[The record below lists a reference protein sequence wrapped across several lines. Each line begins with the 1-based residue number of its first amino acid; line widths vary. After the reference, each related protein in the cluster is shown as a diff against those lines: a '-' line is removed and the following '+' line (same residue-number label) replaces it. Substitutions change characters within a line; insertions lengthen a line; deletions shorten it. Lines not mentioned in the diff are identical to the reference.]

1 MTTATIISIGTS
13 KGIRIPK
20 NIIEHFGFDKVSLEI
35 LKDGLL
41 IKPIKTSKISSW
53 DTKKLRELAKNDKSD
68 LIDDFATCDVE
79 QKDWEWQNEQDNE
92 INSGAELFGDF
103 TKLKNGELAKNGAE
117 AGEITLSD
125 GVKISA

>member
-1 MTTATIISIGTS
+1 MTTANIISIGTS

-35 LKDGLL
+35 LKNGLL

-92 INSGAELFGDF
+92 INSGAELFGNF

>member
-1 MTTATIISIGTS
+1 MTTANIISIGTS

-35 LKDGLL
+35 LKNGLL
-41 IKPIKTSKISSW
+41 IKSIKTSKISSW

-92 INSGAELFGDF
+92 INSGAELFGNF
-103 TKLKNGELAKNGAE
+103 TRLKNSELAKNGAE

>member
-1 MTTATIISIGTS
+1 MTTANIISIGTS

-41 IKPIKTSKISSW
+41 IKPLTTSKISSW

-68 LIDDFATCDVE
+68 LIDDFNTCDVE
-79 QKDWEWQNEQDNE
+79 QKDWEW
-92 INSGAELFGDF
+92 
-103 TKLKNGELAKNGAE
+103 
-117 AGEITLSD
+117 
-125 GVKISA
+125 

>member
-1 MTTATIISIGTS
+1 MTTANIISIGTS

>member
-1 MTTATIISIGTS
+1 MTTANIISIGTS

-41 IKPIKTSKISSW
+41 IKPLKTSKISSW

-92 INSGAELFGDF
+92 INSGAELFGNF

>member
-1 MTTATIISIGTS
+1 MTTANIISIGTS

-53 DTKKLRELAKNDKSD
+53 DTKKAKRAS
-68 LIDDFATCDVE
+68 
-79 QKDWEWQNEQDNE
+79 
-92 INSGAELFGDF
+92 
-103 TKLKNGELAKNGAE
+103 
-117 AGEITLSD
+117 
-125 GVKISA
+125 

>member
-1 MTTATIISIGTS
+1 MTTSNIITIGTS

-41 IKPIKTSKISSW
+41 IKPLKTSKISSW

-79 QKDWEWQNEQDNE
+79 QKDWEW
-92 INSGAELFGDF
+92 
-103 TKLKNGELAKNGAE
+103 
-117 AGEITLSD
+117 
-125 GVKISA
+125 